1 MALIYQTEYR
11 LGRRGTCVTR
21 TYGGVRA
28 LVAIA
33 ADLTLALI
41 FGVFGLAFG
50 IVGWSFRLAWHLCRL
65 VVLALWDVILTLAR
79 FVRDVLTLPWRLTRH
94 HPGRTAYKPSAGA
107 FVEL

>member
-11 LGRRGTCVTR
+11 FGRRGRCITR

-50 IVGWSFRLAWHLCRL
+50 VVSWSIWLAWHLCRL

-79 FVRDVLTLPWRLTRH
+79 FVRDVITLPWRMTHTYSRHLTNK
-94 HPGRTAYKPSAGA
+94 TAMAA
-107 FVEL
+107 FDEL

>member
-1 MALIYQTEYR
+1 MALNYQTEYR
-11 LGRRGTCVTR
+11 FGRRGRCVTR

-33 ADLTLALI
+33 ADLTLSLV
-41 FGVFGLAFG
+41 FGVFGLAFRV
-50 IVGWSFRLAWHLCRL
+50 VGWSLRLAWHLCRL
-65 VVLALWDVILTLAR
+65 AVLALWDVILTLAR
-79 FVRDVLTLPWRLTRH
+79 FVREVITLPWRMSNR

>member
-1 MALIYQTEYR
+1 MALTYQTEYR

-65 VVLALWDVILTLAR
+65 VVLALRDVILTLAR
-79 FVRDVLTLPWRLTRH
+79 FVRDVLTLPWRLTRR